1 MIFPLHRATE
11 AVPWEG
17 TALRWWVLDALPSG
31 DACDASPGPRPRN
44 HLAPLVFSAARNY
57 GDISIYIYLIWFKI
71 SNFQKIHENTV
82 YPIDS
87 YSISF
92 KYCGWNMWINDFE
105 ICMQKLSNDGE
116 MKFLELST
124 PLSHRTRWLV
134 LTMLSYVFF
143 HTCMCLTVVPF
154 EASKTHLL
162 I

>member
-92 KYCGWNMWINDFE
+92 KYCGWNMWIYDLYLCIYIYTHTYDGYMDGNMNMIIMIYMMEYGNIIPIHATDFSE
-105 ICMQKLSNDGE
+105 NWGWFGRYSKI
-116 MKFLELST
+116 
-124 PLSHRTRWLV
+124 LV
-134 LTMLSYVFF
+134 Y
-143 HTCMCLTVVPF
+143 
-154 EASKTHLL
+154 K
-162 I
+162 